1 MEIKNFSLKD
11 QLNELQER
19 LDDTDNNQLQNR
31 EVTFEEA
38 GMSATSSNSQ
48 NQLCDSGDAL
58 QNYVQVK
65 TEAVLLDKFKGIE
78 YNIK

>member
-1 MEIKNFSLKD
+1 MEIKNSSLKD

-19 LDDTDNNQLQNR
+19 LDDTDSHQLQIR

-38 GMSATSSNSQ
+38 GMSRTSSESQ
-48 NQLCDSGDAL
+48 NQLYDNSH
-58 QNYVQVK
+58 
-65 TEAVLLDKFKGIE
+65 EAVLLDKCKGIE